1 MPLKNN
7 TSAYQRLKEDI
18 DSRAAQ
24 YNQTQE
30 AIYNATHPVSSKSR
44 PKTDEAKR
52 VRQRQLKNMG
62 LYTGEID
69 GKWGKKSEAAH
80 REALR
85 RGYTYSN
92 GMYSQKP
99 KSMQPIAGKP
109 LTDTQKR
116 QAQLKEMGFYQ
127 GKIDDKFGPMS
138 RAAHQK
144 ALDAGYTYENGRYT
158 LPANFFKLDDIGVQN
173 ASIIPTGGKAKTEET
188 KQATG
193 DKIFYL
199 HYPEYSNHSK
209 NTMPGVLGDVW
220 DHTPMSR
227 ANIPVGHDAVILM
240 DKNGKTKYYEYG
252 RINSA
257 PPGTELVGTYKYRR
271 GNVRRAYIPD
281 KKPNETDSAYIAR
294 IKDQLPYADAG
305 KLNVSVTG
313 NANLPGALEYINTL
327 ANDPNRAPYSLSNTC
342 ATFATNV
349 YNGYKGKK
357 EGTFKRAIRTVGDIL
372 SNNTPIGI
380 VRNVIN
386 HGFVPGIAMAVPNTT
401 HRRYDSAQNT
411 ADTSFTIE

>member
-30 AIYNATHPVSSKSR
+30 AIYNATHPVSSKSS
-44 PKTDEAKR
+44 PKTEEAKR

-99 KSMQPIAGKP
+99 KAMQPIAGKP

-144 ALDAGYTYENGRYT
+144 ALEAGYTYENGRYT
-158 LPANFFKLDDIGVQN
+158 MPMKQIEPTTQTASMIPDVVKHIFGGDDEQKQKPQKGRAIYVDFDEHGIDVQN
-173 ASIIPTGGKAKTEET
+173 DTGFPLLEKAAKALGV
-188 KQATG
+188 KKVPLG
-193 DKIFYL
+193 
-199 HYPEYSNHSK
+199 HS
-209 NTMPGVLGDVW
+209 GVVLVDE
-220 DHTPMSR
+220 
-227 ANIPVGHDAVILM
+227 
-240 DKNGKTKYYEYG
+240 NGKTKYYDYG
-252 RINSA
+252 RYGNDPHIIGVKGN
-257 PPGTELVGTYKYRR
+257 GNYRR
-271 GNVRRAYIPD
+271 LSVPD
-281 KKPNETDSAYIAR
+281 MREGESLDEYTSRLAQSFPEETSIKTEMYNGVDIGGAEQRILQDAR
-294 IKDQLPYADAG
+294 DKNRKGYSIFGKNCKTVARDAATQG
-305 KLNVSVTG
+305 
-313 NANLPGALEYINTL
+313 
-327 ANDPNRAPYSLSNTC
+327 SLSPLLQIINP
-342 ATFATNV
+342 AYFA
-349 YNGYKGKK
+349 YNALKNSGNY
-357 EGTFKRAIRTVGDIL
+357 TR
-372 SNNTPIGI
+372 
-380 VRNVIN
+380 
-386 HGFVPGIAMAVPNTT
+386 
-401 HRRYDSAQNT
+401 
-411 ADTSFTIE
+411 